1 MSRNIS
7 NGNGV
12 SISVHAINQNA
23 IEMRSELA
31 GGPVKTFV
39 NPPEK
44 LMPSKNN
51 TTEIKVHINS
61 RDMDILFTSISLFP

>member
-1 MSRNIS
+1 
-7 NGNGV
+7 
-12 SISVHAINQNA
+12 
-23 IEMRSELA
+23 MRSELA